1 MLEGGQQTGSLH
13 LFLCLGHPLLDQA
26 LLVCGGEGVLGVHE
40 EGGAFPHG
48 CYILWNSAE
57 EN

>member
-48 CYILWNSAE
+48 CYILWN
-57 EN
+57 